1 MTDRQSLPW
10 KPIAIVFGVSLV
22 YFLSYM
28 RYGFAYD
35 EGYLL
40 DSVEKILDGQVIYR
54 DFHHTYAPGGFYLV
68 AGLFK
73 IFGQNI
79 LVERVL
85 FAVLE
90 ALKCALAF
98 AIVRT
103 ITPSRFAYLAPVLAA
118 IAPGPWHKVFLPA
131 FGFLALYAV
140 LVGVARKPV
149 WYFVAGLVIGASAVF
164 RQDVAAF
171 AAISAILAVACE
183 TARTGRAAAQ
193 PVRRLVYLAC
203 GAALVVGPVLAAFVR
218 AGALG
223 AMIHDLTVEGMLDN
237 MTNRIPY
244 PGIAAKA
251 APTAQYALYVFPV
264 KALFY
269 LPFAAYAL
277 TAAVLVKALLRR
289 AWAIEHTMLL
299 AIFVAALLAFN
310 QSMWRSDVGHLLQ
323 TMQYVFLLVPV
334 LLGAGHGSIARRARF
349 VPARAGLTAAI
360 LFVAAVA
367 ALFWATAACTRA
379 ATDSAIAAEFQT
391 EGVSVG
397 DTEYVGSILV
407 RAGNDTRLDV
417 PRAPILVTPAEAR
430 FFGEIGRF
438 LDANTRPGD
447 YVLAVPQLQTMYF
460 LFDRR
465 NPTRYSHYRRRLSP
479 EEEKRYI
486 RDIEEHQTEYILL
499 TEPYEGARIGQTAES
514 FSQYGKA
521 VRDWILANYAP
532 VGRIGWVTVL
542 KKRS

>member
-1 MTDRQSLPW
+1 MSDRASVPW
-10 KPIAIVFGVSLV
+10 RAMLVVFVAGLA

-40 DSVEKILDGQVIYR
+40 DSVEKILGGQVIYR

-68 AGLFK
+68 AALFK

-79 LVERVL
+79 MVERAL

-98 AIVRT
+98 GIVRT
-103 ITPSRFAYLAPVLAA
+103 IAPSRFAYLAPVLLA

-140 LVGVARKPV
+140 LVAAARRPV
-149 WYFVAGLVIGASAVF
+149 WYLLSGVVIGVSAVF

-171 AAISAILAVACE
+171 AAISAVIVVACE
-183 TARTGRAAAQ
+183 AGRTGRAAAR
-193 PVRRLVYLAC
+193 PLVRLAYLAV
-203 GAALVVGPVLAAFVR
+203 GIAIVVGPVLAAFWR

-237 MTNRIPY
+237 MTNRIAF

-251 APTAQYALYVFPV
+251 APSAQYMLYVLPV

-277 TAAVLVKALLRR
+277 SAAVLARALLRR
-289 AWAIEHTMLL
+289 AWGTGHSFLL
-299 AIFVAALLAFN
+299 AVLAAAVLAFN

-323 TMQYVFLLVPV
+323 TMQYVFLLVPPLAAIGHRV
-334 LLGAGHGSIARRARF
+334 IAQGARLSTRSSGLLAAALLVC
-349 VPARAGLTAAI
+349 VPA
-360 LFVAAVA
+360 
-367 ALFWATAACTRA
+367 ALLWATVACTRA
-379 ATDSAIAAEFQT
+379 VTEPAVAAEFQT

-397 DTEYVGSILV
+397 DTEYVGSVLV
-407 RAGNDTRLDV
+407 RVNNTAKLDV
-417 PRAPILVTPAEAR
+417 PRAPIFVTPAEAR
-430 FFGEIGRF
+430 FFSEIGRF
-438 LDANTRPGD
+438 LDTDTKPGD

-465 NPTRYSHYRRRLSP
+465 NPTRYSHYRRRLGAA
-479 EEEKRYI
+479 EEKRYME
-486 RDIEEHQTEYILL
+486 DIQSHGTEYILL
-499 TEPYEGARIGQTAES
+499 TEPYEGARVGQTAES
-514 FSQYGKA
+514 FSQYA
-521 VRDWILANYAP
+521 TPVRDWILANYAP

-542 KKRS
+542 RKRS